1 VAYSEE
7 LANRVREALA
17 GGPSVREVKMF
28 GGLAFMSNE
37 AMVVCVMSD
46 GDLLVRADPQRADD
60 LLTARGARPA
70 EMGAGR
76 AMGKSW
82 ILVHHDAVAADEGLN
97 FWLSVALEY
106 NDTKTAAG
114 RPDRG
119 RRARG

>member
-1 VAYSEE
+1 MPYSPE
-7 LANRVREALA
+7 LAERVRDALGA
-17 GGPSVREVKMF
+17 RPSVREVKMF
-28 GGLAFMSNE
+28 GGLAFMVNE

-60 LLTARGARPA
+60 LLTAMGARPA

-82 ILVHHDAVAADEGLN
+82 ISVSHDAIAAEEGLD
-97 FWLSVALEY
+97 FWLSVGLEY

-114 RPDRG
+114 RPKRG
-119 RRARG
+119 TKARR